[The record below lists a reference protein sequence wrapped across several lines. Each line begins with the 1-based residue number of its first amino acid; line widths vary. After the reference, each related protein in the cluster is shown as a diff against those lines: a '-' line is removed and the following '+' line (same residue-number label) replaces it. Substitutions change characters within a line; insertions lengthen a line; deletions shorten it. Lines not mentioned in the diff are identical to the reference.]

1 MPRRKAFQDMT
12 DDELTDAAIYRR
24 VFPPEVRKALKRTV
38 SELDKAAAKPRKST
52 KTGGKKR

>member
-12 DDELTDAAIYRR
+12 DDELTDAAIFRR
-24 VFPPEVRKALKRTV
+24 VFPAEVRKALKRTV
-38 SELDKAAAKPRKST
+38 AELDRQTEKPRKSK